1 MVKQPDY
8 ETEPVCVVTVNK
20 PNSPV
25 DQSEELLKKWLAVST
40 DSNGPSSGEV
50 PGFITDG

>member
-1 MVKQPDY
+1 MPEPAYPTYVVKQPDY

-25 DQSEELLKKWLAVST
+25 DQSEELLK
-40 DSNGPSSGEV
+40 
-50 PGFITDG
+50 